1 MKSMK
6 KLIKALAQYLNG
18 VSTTIK
24 RGDNMKSKLI
34 ILITILFV
42 VIVSIGMTILN
53 NDLIQHEFNQSRIYN
68 ESKR

>member
-1 MKSMK
+1 
-6 KLIKALAQYLNG
+6 
-18 VSTTIK
+18 
-24 RGDNMKSKLI
+24 MKSKLI

-53 NDLIQHEFNQSRIYN
+53 SDIIQREFSKTGVYD